1 MEAYAMHKMAIVAPR
16 KARMTLDL
24 IRGKSVK
31 DARAILNNT
40 NTKSSRLIL
49 KVLNSATAN
58 AVNNLN
64 LKEDELFVSECFIN
78 PGPVLKRIKFGSRT
92 KVDRRDKRTSHI
104 TVKVSDGKEA

>member
-1 MEAYAMHKMAIVAPR
+1 MEAYAIHKMAIVAPR

-64 LKEDELFVSECFIN
+64 LKEEELFVSECFIN

>member
-1 MEAYAMHKMAIVAPR
+1 MEAYAIHKMAIVAPR

-40 NTKSSRLIL
+40 NTKSSKLIL

-64 LKEDELFVSECFIN
+64 LKEEELFVSECFIN